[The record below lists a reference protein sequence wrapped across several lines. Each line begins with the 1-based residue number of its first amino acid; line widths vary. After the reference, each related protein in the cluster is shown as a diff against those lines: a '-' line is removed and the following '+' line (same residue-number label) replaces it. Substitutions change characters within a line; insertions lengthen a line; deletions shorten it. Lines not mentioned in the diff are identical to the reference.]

1 MGLGRAMSGPEA
13 AAIALVVVIL
23 IVRLLGRFVP

>member
-1 MGLGRAMSGPEA
+1 MSGPEA

>member
-1 MGLGRAMSGPEA
+1 MNGPEA

>member
-1 MGLGRAMSGPEA
+1 MGHAMSGPEA